1 MKKTISHSGAKS
13 SPSLSDRICE
23 DIYCEAVNYERFKPD
38 LKNLLHER
46 YSDLAVIYYL
56 EKSSGDRVRTEP
68 LTFERIAELGKTEEE
83 IRTKAWKNTILKKR
97 AVMMPLSEVVGDGFE
112 NDGTP
117 LFVLTNE
124 KMYLGAVTMLYPDL
138 MDLIADEL
146 DSDLYIIPSSI
157 HECLLLPEQEDISG
171 EDLKNLIRKVNDT
184 EVDDDEILSYNIYK
198 YSRSRRSVTID
209 NGQNAM
215 LSLSTDRPEDVRQ
228 RL

>member
-1 MKKTISHSGAKS
+1 MEKNISLSAGKS
-13 SPSLSDRICE
+13 SPTVSDRICE

-46 YSDLAVIYYL
+46 FSDLAIIYYL
-56 EKSSGDRVRTEP
+56 EKSSGDRILTEP
-68 LTFERIAELGKTEEE
+68 LTYERIAELGKSEEE
-83 IRTKAWKNTILKKR
+83 IRNTAWKNTILKKR
-97 AVMMPLSEVVGDGFE
+97 AVMMPLSEVLRDGFGNE
-112 NDGTP
+112 ESP
-117 LFVLTNE
+117 LFILTNE
-124 KMYLGAVTMLYPDL
+124 KMHLGAVTMFYPDL

-157 HECLLLPEQEDISG
+157 HECLLLPEQEDICG
-171 EDLKNLIRKVNDT
+171 EDLKKLIRKVNDT

-198 YSRSRRSVTID
+198 YSRDRRSVTID

-215 LSLSTDRPEDVRQ
+215 LSLSKDRPEDVRQ

>member
-1 MKKTISHSGAKS
+1 MNKTISHSVGKS
-13 SPSLSDRICE
+13 SSSVSDRVCE
-23 DIYCEAVNYERFKPD
+23 EIYCEAVNYERFKPD

-56 EKSSGDRVRTEP
+56 EKNSRDRILTEP
-68 LTFERIAELGKTEEE
+68 LTYERAAELGKSEEE
-83 IRTKAWKNTILKKR
+83 IRSLAWKNTILKKR
-97 AVMMPLSEVVGDGFE
+97 AVMMPLSEVLREELED
-112 NDGTP
+112 DGTP

-124 KMYLGAVTMLYPDL
+124 KMYLGAVTMFYPDL
-138 MDLIADEL
+138 MDLIADKL

-157 HECLLLPEQEDISG
+157 HECLILPEQEDICG
-171 EDLKNLIRKVNDT
+171 EDLRKLVRTVNDT
-184 EVDDDEILSYNIYK
+184 EVADDEILSYNIYK
-198 YSRSRRSVTID
+198 YSRAGRSVAID